1 MVNEQIVNEFMA
13 KTKPVDL
20 FGPISGALTKI
31 NKKSPHAAD
40 QKMILATHRT
50 APTTNTNCQRVYIRN
65 IDSVTRTTPVTVRE
79 GQNRVRFST
88 ISRAVQAR
96 MKDLSKVQADQAAF
110 LAQKDLPNGKT
121 TMLSYLFKLE
131 GDAYDE
137 QHE

>member
-1 MVNEQIVNEFMA
+1 MFTTSSGLMERPV
-13 KTKPVDL
+13 TKNGHSHGKYL
-20 FGPISGALTKI
+20 LT
-31 NKKSPHAAD
+31 
-40 QKMILATHRT
+40 THRT
-50 APTTNTNCQRVYIRN
+50 APTSNPDCQRAYTSGADRYK
-65 IDSVTRTTPVTVRE
+65 RTTPVTVRE

-88 ISRAVQAR
+88 ISRAVRAR
-96 MKDLSKVQADQAAF
+96 MQDLSKVQADQASF